1 MYSDIPYSLTITHQ
15 ACPMTKAVLMLNT
28 QRLIHEFDELLA
40 KSPVMLTG
48 SQSANLLNV
57 SRTSIWR
64 LCESGDLERVRFKM
78 MGEKQASVRIPAASV
93 RNLFISWLKN
103 AS

>member
-1 MYSDIPYSLTITHQ
+1 
-15 ACPMTKAVLMLNT
+15 MTKAVLMVNT
-28 QRLIHEFDELLA
+28 EKLIDSFDELLA
-40 KSPVMLTG
+40 ECPVMLTG
-48 SQSANLLNV
+48 SQSANLLNI

-78 MGEKQASVRIPAASV
+78 MGEKQASVRIPADSV
-93 RNLFISWLKN
+93 RKLFISWLEN

>member
-1 MYSDIPYSLTITHQ
+1 MANIE
-15 ACPMTKAVLMLNT
+15 K
-28 QRLIHEFDELLA
+28 LIDEFDDLLA
-40 KSPVMLTG
+40 ECPVMLTG

-78 MGEKQASVRIPAASV
+78 MGEKQASVRIPADSV
-93 RNLFISWLKN
+93 RKLFISWLQN

>member
-1 MYSDIPYSLTITHQ
+1 
-15 ACPMTKAVLMLNT
+15 MTKAVLMVNT
-28 QRLIHEFDELLA
+28 EQLIIDFDELLA
-40 KSPVMLTG
+40 ECPVMLTG

-78 MGEKQASVRIPAASV
+78 MGEKQASVRIPADSV
-93 RNLFISWLKN
+93 RKLFISWVGAK
-103 AS
+103 

>member
-1 MYSDIPYSLTITHQ
+1 M
-15 ACPMTKAVLMLNT
+15 VNT
-28 QRLIHEFDELLA
+28 EKLIDSFDLLLA
-40 KSPVMLTG
+40 ECPVMLTG
-48 SQSANLLNV
+48 SQSANLLNI

-78 MGEKQASVRIPAASV
+78 MGEKQASVRIPADSV
-93 RNLFISWLKN
+93 RKLFISWLEN

>member
-1 MYSDIPYSLTITHQ
+1 MVNIKKLVDD
-15 ACPMTKAVLMLNT
+15 
-28 QRLIHEFDELLA
+28 FDELLA
-40 KSPVMLTG
+40 EYPVMLTG

-64 LCESGDLERVRFKM
+64 LCESGDLERVRFNM

-93 RNLFISWLKN
+93 RKLFLSWVGAK
-103 AS
+103 

>member
-1 MYSDIPYSLTITHQ
+1 M
-15 ACPMTKAVLMLNT
+15 VNT
-28 QRLIHEFDELLA
+28 EKLIDEFDRMLA
-40 KSPVMLTG
+40 ECPVMLTG

-93 RNLFISWLKN
+93 RKLFISWIGAK
-103 AS
+103 

>member
-1 MYSDIPYSLTITHQ
+1 
-15 ACPMTKAVLMLNT
+15 MTKAVLMVDSEKLVG
-28 QRLIHEFDELLA
+28 EFDDLLA
-40 KSPVMLTG
+40 EYPVMLTG

-78 MGEKQASVRIPAASV
+78 MGEKQASVRIPADSV
-93 RNLFISWLKN
+93 RKLFISWVEN

>member
-1 MYSDIPYSLTITHQ
+1 
-15 ACPMTKAVLMLNT
+15 MTKAVLMVNT
-28 QRLIHEFDELLA
+28 EKLISDFDELLA
-40 KSPVMLTG
+40 ECPVMLTG
-48 SQSANLLNV
+48 SQSANLLNI

-78 MGEKQASVRIPAASV
+78 MGEKQASVRIPADSV
-93 RNLFISWLKN
+93 RKLFVSWLEN

>member
-1 MYSDIPYSLTITHQ
+1 
-15 ACPMTKAVLMLNT
+15 MTKAVLMVN
-28 QRLIHEFDELLA
+28 REKLISEFDALLA
-40 KSPVMLTG
+40 KCPVMLTG
-48 SQSANLLNV
+48 SQSSNLLNI

-78 MGEKQASVRIPAASV
+78 MGEKQASVRIPAGSV
-93 RNLFISWLKN
+93 RKLFINWLEN

>member
-1 MYSDIPYSLTITHQ
+1 MANIE
-15 ACPMTKAVLMLNT
+15 K
-28 QRLIHEFDELLA
+28 LIDEFDDLLA
-40 KSPVMLTG
+40 ECPVMLTG
-48 SQSANLLNV
+48 SQSANLLNI

-78 MGEKQASVRIPAASV
+78 MGEKQASVRIPADSV
-93 RNLFISWLKN
+93 RKLFVSWLEN

>member
-1 MYSDIPYSLTITHQ
+1 M
-15 ACPMTKAVLMLNT
+15 VNT
-28 QRLIHEFDELLA
+28 EKLIDEFDDLLA
-40 KSPVMLTG
+40 KCPVMLTG

-78 MGEKQASVRIPAASV
+78 MGEKQASVRIPAHSV
-93 RNLFISWLKN
+93 RKLFIGWLEN

>member
-1 MYSDIPYSLTITHQ
+1 MVNIE
-15 ACPMTKAVLMLNT
+15 K
-28 QRLIHEFDELLA
+28 LINEFDRLLA
-40 KSPVMLTG
+40 KCPVMLTG
-48 SQSANLLNV
+48 SQSANLLNI

-78 MGEKQASVRIPAASV
+78 MGEKQASVRIPADSV
-93 RNLFISWLKN
+93 RKLFISWLQN